1 MNPLQ
6 LGASPVLCNALEEAQ
21 VQLSVSSCL
30 PAPLRKPA
38 RSFTYGLLVKA
49 LKLVAI
55 TKASMEMGVLAEL
68 VKKRACSRTQYR
80 SRRKRCASC
89 TRRRV
94 RETQLARLGDGECA
108 TPRHHLMA
116 GLCCVE
122 GHRAAECLFCFPD
135 GHHLL
140 GHVLL
145 RQNADTSRGWQLA
158 GGLARLAGTAGRRGR
173 AQLGRTAQ
181 DLLSADRTRR

>member
-1 MNPLQ
+1 MELASFGGRSRICCEPGPHGWVQPGVNPLR
-6 LGASPVLCNALEEAQ
+6 LGASPVLCNAREEAQ

-30 PAPLRKPA
+30 LARLRKPA
-38 RSFTYGLLVKA
+38 QSFTCGLLAKA

-55 TKASMEMGVLAEL
+55 TKAIMETGVLAEL
-68 VKKRACSRTQYR
+68 VKKHVCSRTRYR

-94 RETQLARLGDGECA
+94 RETQLARLRAGECA
-108 TPRHHLMA
+108 TPQHHLMA

-122 GHRAAECLFCFPD
+122 GHRAAECIFCFPD
-135 GHHLL
+135 GHRFL

-145 RQNADTSRGWQLA
+145 
-158 GGLARLAGTAGRRGR
+158 
-173 AQLGRTAQ
+173 
-181 DLLSADRTRR
+181 